1 MWYARVP
8 SHMDRAGLI
17 ERGKRWL
24 PWLAMFV
31 GWFLLFG
38 EGYSDYVSHSLNP
51 WVLADDMRIPL
62 PNFYRFADAEL
73 FRDDAVG
80 RYHSD
85 GTPELFRGL
94 YIVAAQFG
102 DLLLFGKLFAHL
114 LSVITLAGVF
124 VAVQCLAGKPAAFIA
139 VCLCLS
145 TEIMLDRTAGT
156 LPRAFGFPILAWSAA
171 ALVAGWPRVLAGLV
185 VAGAGLYPPLAPIVG
200 TCLALVLLVMP
211 KRDRGGAREWS
222 LRRSLTV
229 LVLTGAATALVSA
242 PMMLRMKP
250 YGELIR
256 PSMAE
261 EFPEITP
268 AGRVGK
274 TNRAVPLPFF
284 EEATYLAKR
293 TVFGVGHDL
302 VPALRKPLRRV
313 PSRQNFALTSLLLV
327 SVTGFALFGVRAANA
342 GARRLCTLAAVSL
355 LGYVVG
361 TWVNPALGP
370 PQRFPHFAI
379 PVVILV
385 ALPVAVLGFCPR
397 RWFTAEGKPGTKA
410 GVVALAA
417 GSLILAFV
425 GAREPSE
432 SGLEVKV
439 WSPQQKAVR
448 AIAKLPKRA
457 VIAGWPTDAFD
468 SMPLLTKRAGLISHQ
483 TYQPYHVAM
492 TLEMRARLQA
502 VLDVYYWPESPDLG
516 ALRKLRDDFRVTH
529 FLLEKQLLKRPPA
542 RRIFEPLGWSLRK
555 RLAKW
560 KELPRSERRLHHTD
574 LVRDAAVYEDKNYVL
589 IELKKLR

>member
-1 MWYARVP
+1 
-8 SHMDRAGLI
+8 MDRAGRI
-17 ERGKRWL
+17 ERAKRWL
-24 PWLAMFV
+24 PWLAMFA
-31 GWFLLFG
+31 GWLLLFG
-38 EGYSDYVSHSLNP
+38 KGYADYVSHSLDP

-62 PNFYRFADAEL
+62 PNFYRFADGEL
-73 FRDDAVG
+73 FQDDAVG

-94 YIVAAQFG
+94 YVVAAQFG

-114 LSVITLAGVF
+114 LSVVTLSGVF
-124 VAVQCLAGKPAAFIA
+124 VAVQRLAGKPAAFIA
-139 VCLCLS
+139 VCFCLS

-156 LPRAFGFPILAWSAA
+156 LPRAFGFPILAWAAA
-171 ALVAGWPRVLAGLV
+171 ALVAGWPRVLAALV
-185 VAGAGLYPPLAPIVG
+185 VAGAGLYPPLAPILG
-200 TCLALVLLVMP
+200 TCLALLLLVMP
-211 KRDRGGAREWS
+211 KRDRGAASEWS

-229 LVLTGAATALVSA
+229 LALTGAATAVMSA

-268 AGRVGK
+268 GGRVGK

-284 EEATYLAKR
+284 EEARYLAER

-302 VPALRKPLRRV
+302 VPAVRKPLRRA
-313 PSRQNFALTSLLLV
+313 PARRDFALTALLLV
-327 SVTGFALFGVRAANA
+327 SLTGFALFGARAVNA

-355 LGYVVG
+355 VGYVVG

-370 PQRFPHFAI
+370 PQRFPHFVI

-385 ALPVAVLGFCPR
+385 ALPVAALGFCPR
-397 RWFTAEGKPGTKA
+397 RWFTADGKPGTKA
-410 GVVALAA
+410 GVVALTA
-417 GSLILAFV
+417 GLLTLGLV
-425 GAREPSE
+425 GAREPSK

-439 WSPQQKAVR
+439 WSAQQKAVR

-457 VIAGWPTDAFD
+457 VIAGWPTDGFD
-468 SMPLLTKRAGLISHQ
+468 SMPLLTKRAALISHQ

-492 TLEMRARLQA
+492 TLEMRARMQA
-502 VLDVYYWPESPDLG
+502 VLDVYYWPETPDLG
-516 ALRKLRDDFRVTH
+516 ALRKLRDGFRVTH
-529 FLLEKQLLKRPPA
+529 FLLEKELLKRPPA
-542 RRIFEPLGWSLRK
+542 RRVFEPLGWSFRK

-560 KELPRSERRLHHTD
+560 KALPRAERRLHHAE
-574 LVRDAAVYEDKNYVL
+574 LVRKAAVYEDKNYVL
-589 IELKKLR
+589 IDLKKLR